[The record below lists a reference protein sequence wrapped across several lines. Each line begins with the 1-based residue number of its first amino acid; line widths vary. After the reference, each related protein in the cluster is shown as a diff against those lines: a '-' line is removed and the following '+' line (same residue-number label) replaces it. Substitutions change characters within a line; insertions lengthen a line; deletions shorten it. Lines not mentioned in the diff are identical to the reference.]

1 MAEWIAI
8 DLQPGR
14 AEAWWLDGA
23 EVRARAGI
31 AAPLTPPDATGAAP
45 LVTAL
50 RGTLAAPARLPALID
65 GLRLP
70 PPVAVPAKPATL
82 PPYRLEGLQAE
93 ALPPLM
99 QSKPATGLMTGA
111 AARLAGFFALNP
123 RWDGVVVLPG
133 PVTHWVQVSAE
144 EVVSFQSALS
154 GTLARALMQGET
166 FAPSEL
172 WDETEF
178 FDALDTTLSRP
189 ERLASGLAALQAAV
203 ALGQVAPDRAPARLS
218 GLLVGAELA
227 AARPYWLG
235 QQIAVMGSPAE
246 ARPYVAALGRQGVPC
261 LQADPARMALAGFIA
276 LRRGKAGAA

>member
-14 AEAWWLDGA
+14 AEAWWLDGTDL
-23 EVRARAGI
+23 RARAAI
-31 AAPLTPPDATGAAP
+31 AAPLTPPDAAGVAP
-45 LVTAL
+45 LLPAL
-50 RGTLAAPARLPALID
+50 RAALAAPAGLPALVD

-70 PPVAVPAKPATL
+70 AVAVPAKPADL
-82 PPYRLEGLQAE
+82 IPSPLDGLQAQ

-99 QSKPATGLMTGA
+99 QRTPTAGLLTGA

-123 RWDGVVVLPG
+123 RWDGVVILPG
-133 PVTHWVQVSAE
+133 AITHWVQVSAA

-154 GTLARALMQGET
+154 GTLARALRQDGA
-166 FAPSEL
+166 FGPADL
-172 WDETEF
+172 WDETAF
-178 FDALDTTLSRP
+178 FDALDNTLSRP

-203 ALGQVAPDRAPARLS
+203 MLGQVAPDQAPARLS
-218 GLLVGAELA
+218 GLLIGAELA

-235 QQIAVMGSPAE
+235 QQVAVMGSPAE

-276 LRRGKAGAA
+276 LRRGTGGAPA